1 MVKIWSELPGARR
14 QEQLADIATV
24 IWVVFWGRLVWLLY
38 ELLASFAGAG
48 RSIRDGGTGLTQAG
62 QDLGGSLRDLPVVG
76 EAVSGLV
83 RDALAGAGQPLSE
96 FGSEVEAFVLI
107 VAAAIALLFALV
119 TLVPWLNRYLPW
131 RWTRLRLVRAAH
143 HALRRPTGMS
153 DLEIEQILAM
163 RAVMRL
169 DYPTLLEF
177 TPDPLG
183 DWASGRHD
191 RLAQAELASVGLR
204 RRRAEVS
211 GA

>member
-131 RWTRLRLVRAAH
+131 RRTRLRLVRAAH
-143 HALRRPTGMS
+143 QALRRPTGMS
-153 DLEIEQILAM
+153 DLEVERILAM
-163 RAVMRL
+163 RAIMRL

-183 DWASGRHD
+183 DWSSGRHD

>member
-62 QDLGGSLRDLPVVG
+62 QDLGDRCATCRSGGCRPRWDRLP
-76 EAVSGLV
+76 A
-83 RDALAGAGQPLSE
+83 RAAAFE
-96 FGSEVEAFVLI
+96 FGSEFDIRPI

-131 RWTRLRLVRAAH
+131 RWTRLRFVRAAH
-143 HALRRPTGMS
+143 QALRRPTGMS
-153 DLEIEQILAM
+153 ALEIEQILAM

-183 DWASGRHD
+183 DWSSGRHD

-204 RRRAEVS
+204 RPRAEVS